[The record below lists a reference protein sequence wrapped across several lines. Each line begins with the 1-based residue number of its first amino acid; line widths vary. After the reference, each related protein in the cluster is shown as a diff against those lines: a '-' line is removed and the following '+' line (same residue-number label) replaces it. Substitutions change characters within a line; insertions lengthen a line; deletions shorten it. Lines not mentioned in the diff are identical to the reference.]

1 MAHFG
6 NKTEAAFIYASLRKV
21 ISCWRSSQKASL
33 SLDCSEGKASLNLS
47 CNLGH
52 PDDRRGKSRKSRKT
66 PSRIRRDKA
75 RTAKYQNSTKADR
88 SVSPAPPAPV
98 EENQKQTAEP
108 AQDVQSNGRDED
120 EDYHENDDFQHILT
134 TNQKRNASSPLESSP
149 KRTIVSPA
157 APPGVVQLP
166 VWDFQSPGDL
176 REETQDLSLQEDHHL
191 IEALDLAIRQEEED
205 GDEDDIDEYED
216 ENDVNESN
224 ENEDQITNHTLRD
237 DENEANDISEDDEN
251 ESDEDEN
258 EVDENYDR
266 YEDDDYEDESEDDY
280 EDDEDDYKDENEYEE
295 DSYEDDE
302 KDRDEYNED
311 DDEKIEEYEYEEYK
325 RPVYPIVIP
334 PAKLWEFPPTVQ
346 LPVWDP
352 RESSDDNFE
361 YTTYEFIHGKWRIT
375 C

>member
-75 RTAKYQNSTKADR
+75 RAAKYQNSTKPDQ
-88 SVSPAPPAPV
+88 SVSPAPPAPI
-98 EENQKQTAEP
+98 EENQEQTAEP
-108 AQDVQSNGRDED
+108 AQYAQSNGIDED
-120 EDYHENDDFQHILT
+120 EDYNENDDFQHRLT

-176 REETQDLSLQEDHHL
+176 REETQDLSIQEDHHL

-224 ENEDQITNHTLRD
+224 ENEDQITNHTPRD

-266 YEDDDYEDESEDDY
+266 YQDDDYDDKSFENIDADE
-280 EDDEDDYKDENEYEE
+280 
-295 DSYEDDE
+295 
-302 KDRDEYNED
+302 
-311 DDEKIEEYEYEEYK
+311 
-325 RPVYPIVIP
+325 
-334 PAKLWEFPPTVQ
+334 
-346 LPVWDP
+346 
-352 RESSDDNFE
+352 ESSDDNSK
-361 YTTYEFIHGKWRIT
+361 YTTYEFNGRKWRRT
-375 C
+375 RKDC